1 LNESDEESLDLIEE
15 CVLVRGVRRIYRN
28 WKELYQAASAFGV
41 LIDVDEESLEAG
53 IRSLLGSRLH

>member
-28 WKELYQAASAFGV
+28 WKELYQAASAFEV
-41 LIDVDEESLEAG
+41 LIDVDEESLEV
-53 IRSLLGSRLH
+53 